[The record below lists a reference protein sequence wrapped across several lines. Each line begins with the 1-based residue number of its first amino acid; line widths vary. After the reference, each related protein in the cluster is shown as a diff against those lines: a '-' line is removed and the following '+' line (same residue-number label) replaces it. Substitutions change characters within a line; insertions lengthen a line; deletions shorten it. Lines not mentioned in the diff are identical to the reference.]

1 MSKNTH
7 TEKEEFNK
15 KAAENAQDDLN
26 VESGEAFAEEE
37 SLEQSTDSEKEK
49 LRADLADQKDKY
61 IRLLAEF
68 ENYKRRKASEIQ
80 DINKTAGKE
89 VIVALLDVLD
99 DVDRAETQLEKS
111 SDLNQIKEGISLIF
125 NKLRKTLTSKGLKE
139 MESIH
144 TEFDTEKHE
153 AITQIPAPTQELQGK
168 VLDQVRKGYY
178 LNDKLIRHA
187 QVVIGQ

>member
-7 TEKEEFNK
+7 TEDEELNK
-15 KAAENAQDDLN
+15 KAEENAQEDLQAEDN
-26 VESGEAFAEEE
+26 EAFAAEE
-37 SLEQSTDSEKEK
+37 SLGGTEVESLNAALSE
-49 LRADLADQKDKY
+49 QKDKY
-61 IRLLAEF
+61 IRLMAEF

-89 VIVALLDVLD
+89 IVVALLDVLD
-99 DVDRAETQLEKS
+99 DMDRAEIQLEKS
-111 SDLNQIKEGISLIF
+111 DDINQIKEGISLVF

-153 AITQIPAPTQELQGK
+153 AITQIPAPTEELQGK
-168 VLDQVRKGYY
+168 VLDQVKKGYY